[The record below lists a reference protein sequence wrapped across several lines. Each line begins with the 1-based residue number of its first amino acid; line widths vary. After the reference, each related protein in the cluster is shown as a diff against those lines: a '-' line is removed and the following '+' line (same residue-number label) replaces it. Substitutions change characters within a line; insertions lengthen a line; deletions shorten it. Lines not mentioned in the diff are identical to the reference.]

1 MAVRLSQ
8 MLSDLRQRA
17 RYFFCL
23 AARHTVRRR
32 ARRAAD
38 QLPLRRYA
46 DDVLFVSLQDQD
58 SGNQSVSIPRS
69 RVFWAGAPL
78 GRYWEHSKPKLVG
91 VLALLLAATAALY
104 AIPVLVQVAL
114 DRWWLT
120 ILVWLAAIALAQ
132 IVAAATTSTRLVF
145 MLLVGAAVVVPVVT
159 IALLTVATTLTLNLL
174 PWAVLKVLP
183 GIGLAP
189 RPQARPVDRRAGIQA
204 GAAPLVRRHAPSPA
218 VAACAAGREGVSPAV
233 RRPGR
238 ARRRTAPPARGRP
251 PHRRAGRSG
260 RGRRPPSHPAGQ
272 RRGGSP
278 WPPALR

>member
-1 MAVRLSQ
+1 MPFFDASGGFPQPTLKVTGPRSFRLETGFEYT
-8 MLSDLRQRA
+8 LPERLPESDTVTASVPAMDTDLASIPGPLWGFIGPYGKQTLPVLLHDTLCDVARA
-17 RYFFCL
+17 
-23 AARHTVRRR
+23 APP
-32 ARRAAD
+32 AD
-38 QLPLRRYA
+38 QLQLRRYA

-58 SGNQSVSIPRS
+58 SGNRSVSIPRS
-69 RVFWAGAPL
+69 RVFWAGVTL

-183 GIGLAP
+183 GIESGAP
-189 RPQARPVDRRAGIQA
+189 PELGPSTV
-204 GAAPLVRRHAPSPA
+204 GAASKP
-218 VAACAAGREGVSPAV
+218 
-233 RRPGR
+233 
-238 ARRRTAPPARGRP
+238 ARRR
-251 PHRRAGRSG
+251 S
-260 RGRRPPSHPAGQ
+260 
-272 RRGGSP
+272 
-278 WPPALR
+278 